1 MNARVEKEVNL
12 LVVED
17 DTFNRMLIVAMLA
30 KHKTIRVVEAK
41 DGREA
46 LKILKNLRIDIVLLD
61 LYIPEIDGFEI
72 LKEVR
77 GSERLKEI
85 PIMVISSDETEEKK
99 SLKMGANAFV
109 QKPIKLK
116 SLEAKIDTILG
127 SK

>member
-1 MNARVEKEVNL
+1 MNVCIEKEVNL

-30 KHKTIRVVEAK
+30 KHKTIRVIEAK

-46 LKILKNLRIDIVLLD
+46 LEILRNLRVDIVLLD

-116 SLEAKIDTILG
+116 SLEAKINTILG
-127 SK
+127 NK